1 MITRLTILVLL
12 ILSVV
17 GCTSSRYAWNGYD
30 EKLYDYYKSP
40 AESEKFIEQLSSI
53 ISDGESDNR
62 VPPGIYAE
70 YGYLLFEK
78 GRFSEAEIW
87 FRKEADKWPE
97 SRFFMTKMSSL
108 AHTKAGQKQPAPKG
122 NPSPASTPL
131 LPKVSSTEG
140 DRQ

>member
-1 MITRLTILVLL
+1 MITRLIMLVVLVL
-12 ILSVV
+12 SVT

-40 AESEKFIEQLSSI
+40 AESEKFVEHLSSI

-78 GRFSEAEIW
+78 GRFAEAEVW

-97 SRFFMTKMSSL
+97 SRFFMTKMSNL
-108 AHTKAGQKQPAPKG
+108 AHTKGGQKQPNQGASQP
-122 NPSPASTPL
+122 PAHQSPPQT
-131 LPKVSSTEG
+131 SSSAEG
-140 DRQ
+140 GRQ